1 MTGQRILHL
10 SIAIA
15 GAALLSCASN
25 ALSAQDQTGTQP
37 STQTQTQ
44 QGTQPP
50 ESTPPTTEPQQGTQ
64 PPATT
69 PPAAEPPANEPQQ
82 GTEGTE
88 GTQGTTGQ
96 QTTLTG
102 QLSKNDMGGYVLV
115 EEQSGDTITLQGPED
130 LADHV
135 GTKVSVTGK
144 WATDADGNQYFEVS
158 TVAPA

>member
-50 ESTPPTTEPQQGTQ
+50 ESTPPTT
-64 PPATT
+64 
-69 PPAAEPPANEPQQ
+69 EPQQ